1 MKNFLYFSRLF
12 LLLHISSI
20 IIFISDKKSE
30 RGFNMD
36 IKQETNGTELTMFLS
51 GRLDTVAAVDFEKAL
66 DAVSKDVTLLIV
78 DCAELSYV
86 ASSGLRMFLR
96 AQKRMN
102 AQGKLVVRHV
112 QESVMEVFSMTGFDS
127 LLRIEN

>member
-1 MKNFLYFSRLF
+1 
-12 LLLHISSI
+12 
-20 IIFISDKKSE
+20 
-30 RGFNMD
+30 MD

-66 DAVSKDVTLLIV
+66 DAVSKDVTLFIV

-127 LLRIEN
+127 LLQIEN